1 MRIKLFIIGLFFGL
15 LNSSFTYIKL
25 DIKNIENQQVN
36 FVDRWLGDSES
47 DRYYFL
53 LIITHQADNKIEG
66 YHNIVAL
73 NGHKIDSTDP
83 DWGDTPSITGII
95 KGNTATIT
103 FESVFTPNKTGIAT
117 LKFIAPDKIKW
128 KTVKEIDGENY
139 FPDEAILVRE
149 SSLPMSALKEE
160 ELAPKPKPSSE
171 LEEESEP
178 LLHWGL
184 KLSDR
189 DRGYFDGGVA
199 YQQCKEE
206 QDKEDRDIFDRYR
219 RMPIEGMEWESK
231 APKLGLGD
239 CREEAFERIKMST
252 KEYKDGFEKGWRDA
266 SMPLNKEKET
276 TKKK

>member
-1 MRIKLFIIGLFFGL
+1 MRKIFLMIIVSGLVL
-15 LNSSFTYIKL
+15 SFSG
-25 DIKNIENQQVN
+25 IKNIHKQQVLN
-36 FVDRWLGDSES
+36 FEGHWGWIRNASS
-47 DRYYFL
+47 NRYNFEL
-53 LIITHQADNKIEG
+53 TILQNGNKIKA
-66 YHNIVAL
+66 YHSIVAMAG
-73 NGHKIDSTDP
+73 NKIDYGGNP
-83 DWGDTPSITGII
+83 DSGDDPSIAGKIENDI
-95 KGNTATIT
+95 ATVT
-103 FESVFTPNKTGIAT
+103 FGSPFMSSADDEGIAT
-117 LKFIAPDKIKW
+117 LTFIAPDKIKW

-160 ELAPKPKPSSE
+160 ELTPKPKPSSE